1 MKAMRRGKVWTASV
15 APVASSFAGGSMASS
30 IGRAMTVPNP
40 FRKVRRGI
48 CQVLFITMFY
58 GQLIDEI
65 TFQTLQTQ
73 AANSRKWRQGRISK
87 VPPLLPEGVPSP
99 YDEGVGRGPGST
111 TIELRSADFSPP
123 RSGPAQTAGSGL
135 KSALLSC
142 PGRGAPNFMVTAR
155 VVLSRCALA

>member
-1 MKAMRRGKVWTASV
+1 MKAMRRGNVRAASAV
-15 APVASSFAGGSMASS
+15 PAASTFAGGSMASS

-73 AANSRKWRQGRISK
+73 AANSRKWRQGIAVGTPVARR
-87 VPPLLPEGVPSP
+87 PPH
-99 YDEGVGRGPGST
+99 
-111 TIELRSADFSPP
+111 RSRRAVFPH
-123 RSGPAQTAGSGL
+123 R
-135 KSALLSC
+135 AL
-142 PGRGAPNFMVTAR
+142 
-155 VVLSRCALA
+155 